1 MKQVI
6 YLFILKALKFYD
18 PLNSVL
24 STEGEKCTR
33 NVTLFQVLEC
43 DYVSSHLH
51 EWIDLIFGYK
61 QQGQAAEEA
70 NNVFL
75 YLFYE
80 GKVDILPAIVVDFL
94 LSH

>member
-1 MKQVI
+1 M
-6 YLFILKALKFYD
+6 
-18 PLNSVL
+18 
-24 STEGEKCTR
+24 
-33 NVTLFQVLEC
+33 
-43 DYVSSHLH
+43 SSHLH